1 MAQRLSLLGLLGAV
15 DLDEAAGRWPR
26 TTFLPGLGLSATID
40 DPADYLPLLS
50 YLDTVLTFVNVR
62 PGASGD
68 DTGSVGLVADVVID
82 PHPDPAPLVL
92 RQLPD
97 FGFVLVANTAAKP
110 ARVFA
115 TQSND
120 GVEVVVEGLPVEI
133 QLPNGLLG
141 PLRSEQEEL
150 VGPALID
157 VTQAG
162 PFHAGDYDTFE
173 VVLSEQ
179 RSSRL
184 RVHVRIRLTAEGEVT
199 IEPAVPISIGP
210 CRFSGLPCDGVHD
223 LGLLPYPT
231 LSGAHTQHE
240 LALEWA
246 RHRIPGGLGGDGTGL
261 VTVRTLDL
269 ANGRDPLR
277 GIVER
282 IAKPDPDSTESR
294 PALPVEFVLED
305 LALPVSSWL
314 TPVATHGRFGLRR
327 TVLELG
333 DEAEP
338 YDMSLAPITIDI
350 GGPVEWQLKIFR
362 LLFESP
368 GTVIVRMA
376 VVFGNDEGELAGGA
390 GNDDHAMVIDIS
402 DGWLLQG
409 TWSPPHPRQAF
420 EVANI
425 RVSLMA
431 VKVGVL
437 LQNISEAQGLE
448 GWLDHMRAL
457 VDIGVAVGEDERSF
471 FKAKLNR
478 PPGAE
483 LGQDVVLRDLGW
495 DLGEPRFFPNLWF
508 PEDLKFTAFEVV
520 QLEIEELAFLNEDN
534 GGRYLAFSGGVS
546 IFPGAGD
553 PKRVETKPAT
563 PGVPAEGQPSGGGIR
578 FRRLRF
584 RTGGNPEAPQWL
596 LDGVTIFL
604 RIASFELS
612 GFGTATDHTR
622 DGHRY
627 REFGLGLFIAFHSM
641 DKDFSIGAQLYYG
654 KVSGPLDNFTYWLF
668 GFQLGYCPLGPYELR
683 GISVLVA
690 SGMTPA
696 LPEPS
701 GRPQEM
707 RLLDWYKANKASGA
721 VEVRTDRTQTRGGWR
736 PEQGA
741 TAAGV
746 GFDVGLSVSRNVLL
760 RAFLFMHKSDTNF
773 GFLVAV
779 EVFILKG
786 REPVGLGA
794 IEVDTRNDK
803 WSALIAV
810 DLELAKLLDTDSP
823 LAKGLGTLT
832 GSIFAGNKPG
842 MFAIGQLA
850 DQSTWLTLA
859 FNRSLLGL
867 RARVSFGVCLQI
879 SENPG
884 PRGFGFVA
892 SAAAQGNLGV
902 GKVQIYASFGLLIG
916 TWGNEASSSG
926 VMVWA
931 EVALRIKVF
940 YVFSFGASV
949 KAIIEQLGPQ
959 EPNFKRASLEVRI
972 ETPWW
977 LPDVTFRLVKVSGTA
992 APEQM
997 PVVSSPLSTAAAIEP
1012 GKLTATRLAVAAI
1025 GDPGAVH
1032 TVDALRAAPDA
1043 AIGED
1048 AWDALVPV
1056 SLDSTIALDFA
1067 APLDNATTVAP
1078 STPPDSGLQAAAPP
1092 AANNLSSR
1100 YTLVQL
1106 GVRRRPRHG
1115 LDAGVWTDLLSPE
1128 ATEVGGLDDLL
1139 NDADIELTFA
1149 SALRCRW
1156 DADVTKDNAID
1167 PRRLLVNTDTP
1178 FSFVTSSPAT
1188 DEGILA
1194 TDPAYPCCGGKRN
1207 PVPHVLDFTA
1217 FGLGTRAPVTQR
1229 FTNSASTLR
1238 WLLPRPPVVAPS
1250 AGPPTGTHIA
1260 KVQPFGAFGLVSE
1273 LALAV
1278 VTLDEPAYLF
1288 DINIFWKLGE
1298 TNSEL
1303 VVEAFRGLD
1312 LVDREVVP
1320 ISGASPTLPVHL
1332 QSTKGITSVTVRC
1345 THPAT
1350 AQFEL
1355 RSMRYRSLAYERDF
1369 IADQARCNASGH
1381 VAGGG
1386 KLAWLP
1392 NHDYEVIARVRTTV
1406 EYQGT
1411 AQTAEV
1417 IQRAGFRTKG
1427 LPGLN
1432 AVETA
1437 GAELEPYVESVYPG
1451 PTGLL
1456 YRSEPIVVAFDER
1469 FSSLLPV
1476 DRDPLPGA
1484 VPEQT
1489 QLLEWV
1495 LALARGDGTR
1505 LSVASED
1512 WIVAHRGT
1520 APPPPS
1526 RWPRI
1531 IDDVLVKAGVRRVPS
1546 LSPLVARLEVLAASS
1561 PSCAPGPNLQSSQ
1574 LLRHE
1579 PVGEP
1584 AAGGT
1589 DELWAG
1595 GSVLRAAV
1603 RRKGGPFVAR
1613 DPFEAGDVTALTE
1626 ADEGSPG
1633 ATSWQFADGT
1643 VGVAGLPA
1651 AGVRHYAVFGDSD
1664 WDHVEVHVAVDPAGG
1679 AAGVAF
1685 AVAGLPRVERALIV
1699 LIDEAAGELQI
1710 LARRSGVSS
1719 PLAATPLPAGQ
1730 APYALQVTGFDDRI
1744 RARVGDVVVEAERG
1758 SLRNGRL
1765 ALVSDGPGTFV
1776 SLHVDAIQAYRFQV
1790 STSRYATFE
1799 EHLATWDRKVQP
1811 LPVDTSGV
1819 AGLLAAT
1826 SADIG
1831 AAMVSGD
1838 SQVRQRVFDRWTSE
1852 LALPLQQRVDRVHL
1866 SGDARLL
1873 LLESPEPLSFSRDVR
1888 LAVTHTVTGFPGG
1901 TPEIPR
1907 LWLSLARSIQFS
1919 RDRAVRADVP
1929 TQIVDVVQRA
1939 TRLVRAVA
1947 DRLTRRVRHQLYTV
1961 TLDGT
1966 ELHGVLD
1973 ETVTDLARPPF
1984 ELPGRRPPTPLPGP
1998 APMPRIPAGHVALL
2012 DRFGRLV
2019 GPVLPVPT
2027 TFTETVD
2034 LTIVTDAAETAA
2046 LLIPTAGALAP
2057 DTYTFRFDLD
2067 RARYRAATVDDSSN
2081 YRASATWA
2089 VTL

>member
-1 MAQRLSLLGLLGAV
+1 VPERLGLLGVLGAADV
-15 DLDEAAGRWPR
+15 DEAAVRWPR
-26 TTFLPGLGLSATID
+26 ATFLPGLGLSATID
-40 DPADYLPLLS
+40 DPADYVPLLA

-62 PGASGD
+62 PGAAGD
-68 DTGSVGLVADVVID
+68 DTGSVGLVAEVVID
-82 PHPDPAPLVL
+82 PHPEPAPLVL

-97 FGFVLVANTAAKP
+97 FGFVLLANTAAKP

-115 TQSND
+115 TQSD
-120 GVEVVVEGLPVEI
+120 AGVEVVVEGLPAEI

-150 VGPALID
+150 LGPALVD

-162 PFHAGDYDTFE
+162 PFQPGDYDTFE

-179 RSSRL
+179 RGSLL
-184 RVHVRIRLTAEGEVT
+184 RVHVRVRLTAEGEVT

-246 RHRIPGGLGGDGTGL
+246 RHRIPGGLGIDGTGL

-269 ANGRDPLR
+269 NHGRDPLR

-282 IAKPDPDSTESR
+282 MTEPDTGTTEAR
-294 PALPVEFVLED
+294 PLLPVEFVLED

-338 YDMSLAPITIDI
+338 YDMSLAPVTIDI
-350 GGPVEWQLKIFR
+350 GGPVDWQLKIFR

-368 GTVIVRMA
+368 ATVVARMA
-376 VVFGNDEGELAGGA
+376 VVFGDDEGEVPGGV

-409 TWSPPHPRQAF
+409 TWSPPHPRRVF
-420 EVANI
+420 RVANI
-425 RVSLMA
+425 GVNLMA

-437 LQNISEAQGLE
+437 LQGISEAQGAK
-448 GWLDHMRAL
+448 GWSEHVRAL
-457 VDIGVAVGEDERSF
+457 VDIGIAVGEDESSF

-478 PPGAE
+478 PPGAA

-495 DLGEPRFFPNLWF
+495 DLGEFRFFPNLWF
-508 PEDLKFTAFEVV
+508 PDDLKFTAFEVV
-520 QLEIEELAFLNEDN
+520 QLEIEELAMLNEDN

-553 PKRVETKPAT
+553 PKRVETEPAT

-596 LDGVTIFL
+596 LDGVTIFM
-604 RIASFELS
+604 RIDTFELS
-612 GFGTATDHTR
+612 GFGTAVDHTR

-627 REFGLGLFIAFHSM
+627 REFGLGLFIAFHAI

-654 KVSGPLDNFTYWLF
+654 KVSGPVDNFTYWLF

-683 GISVLVA
+683 GINLLVA

-707 RLLDWYKANKASGA
+707 RLLDWYKANKTSGA
-721 VEVRTDRTQTRGGWR
+721 VEVRSDRTQTRGGWR

-746 GFDVGLSVSRNVLL
+746 GFDVGLSVSKNVLL
-760 RAFLFMHKSDTNF
+760 RAFLFMHKSDTEF

-810 DLELAKLLDTDSP
+810 DLDFAKLLDTDSP

-850 DQSTWLTLA
+850 DQSTWLTFA
-859 FNRSLLGL
+859 FNKSLLGL
-867 RARVSFGVCLQI
+867 RARISFGVCLQI
-879 SENPG
+879 SEKPG

-892 SAAAQGNLGV
+892 CASAEGNLGV
-902 GKVQIYASFGLLIG
+902 GKVQLYASFGLLIG

-926 VMVWA
+926 VIVTA

-977 LPDVTFRLVKVSGTA
+977 LPDVTFRLVKISGTA

-997 PVVSSPLSTAAAIEP
+997 PVLSSPLTAAAAIEP
-1012 GKLTATRLAVAAI
+1012 GKLTAVDVAVTAI
-1025 GDPGAVH
+1025 GEPGALH
-1032 TVDALRAAPDA
+1032 TIESLRVAPDA
-1043 AIGED
+1043 PIGED
-1048 AWDALVPV
+1048 AWAALVPV

-1067 APLDNATTVAP
+1067 AALDNATTVAP
-1078 STPPDSGLQAAAPP
+1078 STPPDTGLQTAAAP
-1092 AANNLSSR
+1092 AANDLSSR
-1100 YTLVQL
+1100 YTLLQL
-1106 GVRRRPRHG
+1106 GVRRRPRFG
-1115 LDAGVWTDLLSPE
+1115 EDAGVWTDLLAPE
-1128 ATEVGGLDDLL
+1128 NTEVGGLDDLL
-1139 NDADIELTFA
+1139 GDTDIDVTFA

-1156 DADVTKDNAID
+1156 DADVTKDNAIE
-1167 PRRLLVNTDTP
+1167 PRRLLVNADTP

-1194 TDPAYPCCGGKRN
+1194 SDPAYPCCGGKRN
-1207 PVPHVLDFTA
+1207 PVSHMLDFNA
-1217 FGLGTRAPVTQR
+1217 FALGTRAPVTQR
-1229 FTNSASTLR
+1229 FSNSTSTLR
-1238 WLLPRPPVVAPS
+1238 WLLPRSPVVAPS
-1250 AGPPTGTHIA
+1250 AGPPAGTHVA
-1260 KVQPFGAFGLVSE
+1260 RVQPLGALGT
-1273 LALAV
+1273 LAQLTLAV
-1278 VTLDEPAYLF
+1278 VTLDEPAHLF
-1288 DINIFWKLGE
+1288 DITVFWKIGE
-1298 TNSEL
+1298 TSSDL
-1303 VVEAFRGLD
+1303 VAEAFRGLE
-1312 LVDREVVP
+1312 LVDRQVLA
-1320 ISGASPTLPVHL
+1320 ISGASPTVPIHL
-1332 QSTKGITSVTVRC
+1332 QSTKGITSVTLRC
-1345 THPAT
+1345 TNPSA

-1355 RSMRYRSLAYERDF
+1355 RTMRYRTLAFERDF
-1369 IADQARCNASGH
+1369 IAEQARCNATGH
-1381 VAGGG
+1381 IAGGG

-1392 NHDYEVIARVRTTV
+1392 NHDYEVIAKVRTTV
-1406 EYQGT
+1406 DYQGT
-1411 AQTAEV
+1411 PQTAEV
-1417 IQRAGFRTKG
+1417 TQRAGFRTKG

-1432 AVETA
+1432 AVATA

-1456 YRSEPIVVAFDER
+1456 YRSEPIIVAFDER

-1495 LALARGDGTR
+1495 VAVARGDGTR
-1505 LSVASED
+1505 LSAPSAD
-1512 WIVAHRGT
+1512 WVLAHRGT
-1520 APPPPS
+1520 APPPP
-1526 RWPRI
+1526 RWPRV

-1546 LSPLVARLEVLAASS
+1546 LSPFAARLDVLAASS
-1561 PSCAPGPNLQSSQ
+1561 PSCGPGQNLQSSQ

-1584 AAGGT
+1584 AAGSDDEQWASGT
-1589 DELWAG
+1589 
-1595 GSVLRAAV
+1595 VLRAAV
-1603 RRKGGPFVAR
+1603 RRKCGPFVAR
-1613 DPFEAGDVTALTE
+1613 EPFEDGDETALTE
-1626 ADEGSPG
+1626 ADEGSLV
-1633 ATSWQFADGT
+1633 ATSWQYTDGT
-1643 VGVAGLPA
+1643 VGVGGLPA

-1664 WDHVEVHVAVDPAGG
+1664 WDHVEVHMAVDPAGG
-1679 AAGVAF
+1679 AAGVAL

-1699 LIDEAAGELQI
+1699 LIDEATDQLQI
-1710 LARRSGVSS
+1710 LARRGGVTS
-1719 PLAATPLPAGQ
+1719 PLATAPLPAGQ
-1730 APYALQVTGFDDRI
+1730 APYALQVTGFDDCI
-1744 RARVGDVVVEAERG
+1744 RARVGDTVAEAERG

-1765 ALVSDGPGTFV
+1765 ALVSNGPGSFAA
-1776 SLHVDAIQAYRFQV
+1776 LHVDAIEAYRFQV
-1790 STSRYATFE
+1790 GTSRYVSFDD
-1799 EHLATWDRKVQP
+1799 HLATWDRIVQQ
-1811 LPVDTSGV
+1811 LPVDTTG
-1819 AGLLAAT
+1819 AAALLTAT

-1831 AAMVSGD
+1831 AAMASGD
-1838 SQVRQRVFDRWTSE
+1838 SQLRQRVFDRWTSE
-1852 LALPLQQRVDRVHL
+1852 LTLPLQQRVDRVQL

-1873 LLESPEPLSFSRDVR
+1873 LLESPEPLPFSRDVR
-1888 LAVTHTVTGFPGG
+1888 LVVTRTVTGFPGG
-1901 TPEIPR
+1901 MAELPR
-1907 LWLSLARSIQFS
+1907 PWLALATSIEFT
-1919 RDRAVRADVP
+1919 RDGVVRAEVP
-1929 TQIVDVVQRA
+1929 ADIVGVVRRA
-1939 TRLVRAVA
+1939 TRLVRAVV
-1947 DRLTRRVRHQLYTV
+1947 DRLTRRVRYQVYTV

-1966 ELHGVLD
+1966 LLHGVIED
-1973 ETVTDLARPPF
+1973 TVNDLPRPRLGP
-1984 ELPGRRPPTPLPGP
+1984 PGRLLPPPI
-1998 APMPRIPAGHVALL
+1998 PRVPAGHLVLL
-2012 DRFGRLV
+2012 DRFGNVV
-2019 GPVLPVPT
+2019 GFVLPLPVT
-2027 TFTETVD
+2027 TTETVN
-2034 LTIVTDAAETAA
+2034 LTIVTNASETAA
-2046 LLIPTAGALAP
+2046 LLIPTAGTLAR
-2057 DTYTFRFDLD
+2057 TEHAFRFDLD
-2067 RARYRAATVDDSSN
+2067 RVRYRAATADDDSN
-2081 YRASATWA
+2081 YRASVTWQ
-2089 VTL
+2089 VTP